1 MTAGGPRVELVAL
14 SGPVFA
20 ALADGDLAA
29 ANAVS
34 PVPLPP
40 SFAVPGWASV
50 WRVRAEQVAADP
62 MHAAWV
68 TGAVWDPDRRLA
80 VARAGFHGPPDAR
93 GMVEIGY
100 ATAPE
105 HRRRGYARA
114 ALAALLD
121 RAGREPDVRVVRV
134 SIAPDNAASRAV
146 AVPFGFRE
154 VGEQVD
160 EEDGLEVVY
169 ELEL

>member
-1 MTAGGPRVELVAL
+1 
-14 SGPVFA
+14 
-20 ALADGDLAA
+20 
-29 ANAVS
+29 
-34 PVPLPP
+34 
-40 SFAVPGWASV
+40 
-50 WRVRAEQVAADP
+50 
-62 MHAAWV
+62 
-68 TGAVWDPDRRLA
+68 
-80 VARAGFHGPPDAR
+80 
-93 GMVEIGY
+93 MVEIGY

-121 RAGREPDVRVVRV
+121 RADREPDVRVVRV